1 MRRCSL
7 KSPKEV
13 KELMKQEQGSEDQRK
28 PYLKPEV
35 EQVELVA
42 EEQVLGGCKN
52 STSVGPL
59 EMSDCI
65 TDDCILDGT

>member
-1 MRRCSL
+1 
-7 KSPKEV
+7 
-13 KELMKQEQGSEDQRK
+13 MKQEQGSEDQRK

-52 STSVGPL
+52 STTLGPDYDV
-59 EMSDCI
+59 DCI
-65 TDDCILDGT
+65 TDICNLDGT

>member
-1 MRRCSL
+1 
-7 KSPKEV
+7 
-13 KELMKQEQGSEDQRK
+13 MKHEQGSEDQRK

-52 STSVGPL
+52 STSLGPDVEEL
-59 EMSDCI
+59 NCLVLGG
-65 TDDCILDGT
+65 CNLDGT